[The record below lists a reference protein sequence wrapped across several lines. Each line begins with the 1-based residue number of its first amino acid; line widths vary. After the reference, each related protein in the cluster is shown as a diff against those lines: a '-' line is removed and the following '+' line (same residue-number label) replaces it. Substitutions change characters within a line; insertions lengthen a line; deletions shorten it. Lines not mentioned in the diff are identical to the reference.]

1 MHVHLGFFLFGLY
14 GNTSKTDGKAE
25 IYFPLS
31 AEGWCTGPYL
41 LVGPVINL
49 PAGDLNPVFLI
60 GGVVKGTG
68 FMLLRDFMGNVR
80 FLRCRNDQGRA
91 L

>member
-1 MHVHLGFFLFGLY
+1 MRLSLGFLFSLY
-14 GNTSKTDGKAE
+14 GNISKTDGKAE

-31 AEGWCTGPYL
+31 AESWCTGPYL

-60 GGVVKGTG
+60 GRVVKGTG
-68 FMLLRDFMGNVR
+68 FMLLRSFMGNVR
-80 FLRCRNDQGRA
+80 FLRRRNDQGMA
-91 L
+91 P

>member
-1 MHVHLGFFLFGLY
+1 MY
-14 GNTSKTDGKAE
+14 GNISKTDGTAE

-41 LVGPVINL
+41 LVGPPINL
-49 PAGDLNPVFLI
+49 PAGDLNTVFLI
-60 GGVVKGTG
+60 GRVVEGPE
-68 FMLLRDFMGNVR
+68 FMLLRNFIGNVR
-80 FLRCRNDQGRA
+80 FLRCRNDQGMA

>member
-1 MHVHLGFFLFGLY
+1 MFCLY
-14 GNTSKTDGKAE
+14 GSVSKPDGNAE
-25 IYFPLS
+25 IYYPSS

-60 GGVVKGTG
+60 GRVVEGTG
-68 FMLLRDFMGNVR
+68 FMLLMDFMSNIR
-80 FLRCRNDQGRA
+80 FLRCRNDQGMA